1 MQSNMQRLAYDWAP
15 GERGFARHSLLM
27 IFGFYAAVIAGFVA
41 LASTMPQPSAGKA
54 DANTAADRAAAER
67 WQGQCYRCGIRP
79 VVVRSAWR
87 DGGGGEQHAEISSR

>member
-1 MQSNMQRLAYDWAP
+1 
-15 GERGFARHSLLM
+15 
-27 IFGFYAAVIAGFVA
+27 
-41 LASTMPQPSAGKA
+41 MPQPNAGKA

-87 DGGGGEQHAEISSR
+87 DGDGGEQHAEISR